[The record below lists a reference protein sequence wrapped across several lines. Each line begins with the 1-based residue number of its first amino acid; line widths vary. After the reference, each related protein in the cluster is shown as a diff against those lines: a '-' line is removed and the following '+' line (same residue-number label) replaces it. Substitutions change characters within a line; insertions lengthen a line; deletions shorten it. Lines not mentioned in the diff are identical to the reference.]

1 MLQIYE
7 NGSRR
12 SNSHG
17 NAKRA
22 IKNLNPEMA
31 KYSGLALADAFLVPF
46 LIAGTLVTIDFYK
59 HGYHDLEITHNET
72 IREHQPSDVWDCL
85 GYGLFFGGLGGT
97 GAGLL
102 GLGGYACFLVCQ
114 KLSASKTI
122 R

>member
-1 MLQIYE
+1 METQNAQSKISTRKWQSIL
-7 NGSRR
+7 GSPWL
-12 SNSHG
+12 
-17 NAKRA
+17 
-22 IKNLNPEMA
+22 I
-31 KYSGLALADAFLVPF
+31 AFLVPF